1 MAGEVDIKTRRPNK
15 ETKRKN
21 ADDCNGKRE
30 AKKQTEGEALTK
42 RGMEGGR
49 KKGRKVGRKERKKG
63 KNKEI

>member
-1 MAGEVDIKTRRPNK
+1 MAGELDIKTRRPNK

-21 ADDCNGKRE
+21 ADDRNGKRE

-49 KKGRKVGRKERKKG
+49 KKRKEGRKERKKG